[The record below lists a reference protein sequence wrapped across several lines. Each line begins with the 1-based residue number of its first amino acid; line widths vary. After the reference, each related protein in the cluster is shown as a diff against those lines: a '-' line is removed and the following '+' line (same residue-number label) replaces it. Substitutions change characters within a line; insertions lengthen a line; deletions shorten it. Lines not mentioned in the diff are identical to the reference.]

1 MTVQVRSMTDHRLK
15 ELLLYFARHYPAHT
29 QEEKRMKIEALRYC
43 GHKRENKPRII
54 NGLTGE
60 KIL

>member
-1 MTVQVRSMTDHRLK
+1 MTDHRLK

-29 QEEKRMKIEALRYC
+29 QEEKRMKVEALRYC
-43 GHKRENKPRII
+43 GHKREKKARVI
-54 NGLTGE
+54 NVLNGE